1 MTPGSKDY
9 EQQPV
14 TQQSVAG
21 KAGVEDRPPGD
32 PGQLREE
39 IKETR
44 EELGETVE
52 ALVQK
57 TDVKGQLQ
65 ERVAARKERLRAAQ
79 EQARQRMAS
88 VGRQAR
94 ERRTPLT
101 TAAAVLVAGLVV
113 VWLVRSD

>member
-1 MTPGSKDY
+1 MTSGRTDH

-14 TQQSVAG
+14 TQQSVAS
-21 KAGVEDRPPGD
+21 KARVGDRPPGD
-32 PGQLREE
+32 PRQLREE

-65 ERVAARKERLRAAQ
+65 GKVAERKETLRAAR

-88 VGRQAR
+88 VARQAR
-94 ERRTPLT
+94 ERRTPLA
-101 TAAAVLVAGLVV
+101 TAAALLVAGLVV
-113 VWLVRSD
+113 LWLVRRD